1 MTSKKQTQITMS
13 VDNILFQYQITNAP
27 KQKNTANPVT
37 LQGSTIIVHQKV
49 ARDID
54 FLLNKYLWGKTWHFV
69 NNWNFAI

>member
-27 KQKNTANPVT
+27 KQKNTANDPVT

-54 FLLNKYLWGKTWHFV
+54 FLLNKYLWGKT
-69 NNWNFAI
+69 

>member
-13 VDNILFQYQITNAP
+13 VDNILFQYQITNVP
-27 KQKNTANPVT
+27 KQKNTANNPVT

-54 FLLNKYLWGKTWHFV
+54 FLLNKYLWGKT
-69 NNWNFAI
+69 

>member
-27 KQKNTANPVT
+27 KQKNTASNPVT

-54 FLLNKYLWGKTWHFV
+54 FLLNKYLWGKT
-69 NNWNFAI
+69 